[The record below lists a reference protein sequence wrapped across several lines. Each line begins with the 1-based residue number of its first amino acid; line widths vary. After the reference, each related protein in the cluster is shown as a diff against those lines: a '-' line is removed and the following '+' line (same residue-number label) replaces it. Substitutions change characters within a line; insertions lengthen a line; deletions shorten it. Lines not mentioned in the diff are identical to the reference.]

1 MDEEKPKKK
10 WMEKNE
16 ICNLLLEEKNLTP
29 INELQIS
36 KYTFSQ
42 VFLKLCF
49 SDNL

>member
-1 MDEEKPKKK
+1 MDEEKRKK
-10 WMEKNE
+10 MDGENE
-16 ICNLLLEEKNLTP
+16 ICNLLLEETNLTP